1 MLVGILSDTH
11 DNLPMIRR
19 ALSYF
24 EGAGA
29 DCLIHAGDFVA
40 PFALKE
46 IVKYNGVV
54 YAVFGNNDGERAG
67 LKKILPDLDKAPR
80 RLKLC
85 EKTVLLVHDEE
96 DLSAADRDG
105 ADVIVVGH
113 THQAEIRVPSGSS
126 NGRTGQSQT
135 AGQSLQPMVI
145 NPGEAG
151 GWLTGEATV
160 ATLDTETL
168 EARIVKLGKS

>member
-1 MLVGILSDTH
+1 MLVGILGDTH

-24 EGAGA
+24 QGAGV

-46 IVKYNGVV
+46 ILKYNGVV

-67 LKKILPDLDKAPR
+67 LRKLLPDLDKGPR
-80 RLKLC
+80 RVRLC
-85 EKTVLLVHDEE
+85 EKTFVIAHDEE

-105 ADVIVVGH
+105 ADVIVVAH
-113 THQAEIRVPSGSS
+113 THKPEIRPGKPLV
-126 NGRTGQSQT
+126 
-135 AGQSLQPMVI
+135 V

-151 GWLTGEATV
+151 GWLTDEASV

-168 EARIVKLGKS
+168 EARIVKLGKP

>member
-19 ALSYF
+19 ALAFF
-24 EGAGA
+24 EGAGV

-40 PFALKE
+40 PFALQE
-46 IVKYNGVV
+46 IVKHKGAV

-67 LKKILPDLDKAPR
+67 LRKVLADLSPGPR
-80 RLKLC
+80 RFDLC
-85 EKTVLLVHDEE
+85 GKVIVLVHDEAR
-96 DLSAADRDG
+96 LKPSDRKG

-113 THQAEIRVPSGSS
+113 THKAEVR
-126 NGRTGQSQT
+126 
-135 AGQSLQPMVI
+135 AGKPLVI

-168 EARIVKLGKS
+168 EARIVKLGNP